1 MKKINLFSLIFALI
15 FSLQSCAQESKTYW
29 KIKDIY
35 REDKQEFLGLN
46 GIYMKEILKQNFHF
60 IRENNTLSFDLPS
73 KFELDL
79 KNFKNLNQI
88 KITDQEYYEMYDQK
102 FSGNTFLVKFKDE
115 MTTSDSK
122 NTIIEFEKRSKED
135 YDKDLAKAAAERK
148 EIAQKMTTL
157 KEELKKNPPIH
168 LEPTKKFPQKEV
180 SILIDK
186 SEKIEL
192 LIPDQIELRESGDIK
207 NEKFNDIK
215 IGTFR
220 KDSKIYD
227 IEHSGEDYGLDQLTI
242 WVSTDPA
249 NFDIEKYIKDNPN
262 MFLVKQE
269 NNNILGYILR
279 YDDENKEA
287 VIQSFF
293 SLKYLKIGKSQI
305 FIYSDVN
312 RSQIKNY
319 PNSEK
324 MNKIINFNYS
334 ISENISLVKK

>member
-1 MKKINLFSLIFALI
+1 MKKLNLYSLLIILLFSLQA
-15 FSLQSCAQESKTYW
+15 CAQESKTYW

-35 REDKQEFLGLN
+35 REDKEEFLGFN

-60 IRENNTLSFDLPS
+60 IRENNNLSFDLPS
-73 KFELDL
+73 KFDLAL
-79 KNFKNLNQI
+79 KNFKRLNQI
-88 KITDQEYYEMYDQK
+88 QVIDQEYYEMYDQK
-102 FSGNTFLVKFKDE
+102 FDANKFIIKFYDG
-115 MTTSDSK
+115 MTASDSK
-122 NTIIEFEKRSKED
+122 NTIIEFEKISKKD
-135 YDKDLAKAAAERK
+135 YDNDLAKAAAERK
-148 EIAQKMTTL
+148 EVAQKMTAL
-157 KEELKKNPPIH
+157 KEELKKNTPIH
-168 LEPTKKFPQKEV
+168 LESTKKFPQKEV
-180 SILIDK
+180 SIFNAN

-192 LIPDQIELRESGDIK
+192 QIPDHIQLRESGDIK
-207 NEKFNDIK
+207 TEKFNDIK

-242 WVSTDPA
+242 WVSTDPT

-287 VIQSFF
+287 IIQSFF
-293 SLKYLKIGKSQI
+293 ILKYIKTEKSQI
-305 FIYSDVN
+305 FVYSNVS

-324 MNKIINFNYS
+324 MNKILNFNYS